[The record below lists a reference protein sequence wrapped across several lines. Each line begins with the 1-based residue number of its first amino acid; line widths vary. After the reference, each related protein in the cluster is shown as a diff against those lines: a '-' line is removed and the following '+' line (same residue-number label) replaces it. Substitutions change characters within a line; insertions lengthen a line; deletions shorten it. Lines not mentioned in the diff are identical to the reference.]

1 MELHEVES
9 TVVDAIGYSRVLE
22 IVFESGRVYQYYD
35 VPEEVFYGMLNA
47 ESKGKFFNSNVRG
60 KYTFREIEIKK
71 SNRQTR

>member
-1 MELHEVES
+1 MQWHEVES

-47 ESKGKFFNSNVRG
+47 DSKGKFFNANVRG
-60 KYTFREIEIKK
+60 KYSFREIEIKK
-71 SNRQTR
+71 SNRQTT

>member
-35 VPEEVFYGMLNA
+35 VPEEVFFGMLNA

-60 KYTFREIEIKK
+60 KFRFREIEIKK
-71 SNRQTR
+71 SNRQTT

>member
-1 MELHEVES
+1 MQWHEVES

-60 KYTFREIEIKK
+60 KYSFREIEIKK
-71 SNRQTR
+71 PNRQTR